1 MLKKVLSICAVGVLS
16 CSSSLLMA
24 SEIVIDATQK
34 IPEEVKYEAFVR
46 DNAKNVVRDRA
57 RGLMWQDDA
66 SVKSVHKNW
75 KEANGY
81 CKNLNFAGYKDWHLP
96 SISELETLIDTT
108 KAYPAIVSGFQNTVS
123 DGYWSSTAHVS
134 GSDYAWG
141 VGFYY
146 GNSGSYDKYDN
157 RYVRCVRAGQ

>member
-1 MLKKVLSICAVGVLS
+1 
-16 CSSSLLMA
+16 MA

-108 KAYPAIVSGFQNTVS
+108 KAYPAIVSGFQNTVP
-123 DGYWSSTAHVS
+123 DYYWSSTANVS
-134 GSDYAWG
+134 FSDDAWSVYFNDG
-141 VGFYY
+141 YSYY
-146 GNSGSYDKYDN
+146 DDKNYSG
-157 RYVRCVRAGQ
+157 YVRCVRAGQ

>member
-1 MLKKVLSICAVGVLS
+1 MLKKVFTICAVSVLS

-34 IPEEVKYEAFVR
+34 IPEEVKYKAFVR

-66 SVKSVHKNW
+66 SVKSVVKNW
-75 KEANGY
+75 NEANDY

-108 KAYPAIVSGFQNTVS
+108 KANPAIVPGFQNTVS
-123 DGYWSSTAHVS
+123 DDYWSSTAGVS
-134 GSDYAWG
+134 GSGGAWG
-141 VGFYY
+141 VGFGGGGSGYHGK
-146 GNSGSYDKYDN
+146 GNSY
-157 RYVRCVRAGQ
+157 YVRCVRAGQ